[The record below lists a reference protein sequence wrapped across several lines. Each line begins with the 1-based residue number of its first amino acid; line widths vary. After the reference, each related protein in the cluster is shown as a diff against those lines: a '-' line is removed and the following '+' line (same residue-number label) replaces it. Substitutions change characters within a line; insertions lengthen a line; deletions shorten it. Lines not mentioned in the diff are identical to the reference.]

1 MTNQFANLPEP
12 SNPLPEPELQSV
24 GPVGIEAVQKPS
36 NGRFFS
42 LLASLARNHHVLSL
56 SDQAIVSA
64 TNFATTILLGRMAW
78 KAELGTYWLG
88 MTLVLLI
95 LSALNSLISS
105 PLTLFM
111 QRKEGLS
118 QAERSGVSLIHVL
131 LLALLASSGFLLVGL
146 AMFWSQET
154 HAVSLVLLALALLAP
169 PIMLREFARRV
180 SLAKMQM
187 ATVLAIDLLVSVV
200 QIASLFWLGSG
211 DKLNSVTA
219 FVTSGS
225 ACGVAVVAWLWVMR
239 KDFVFEWSLVW
250 PEWAKNW
257 TFGKWILIDQ
267 LTVTANMYL
276 LYWLLAFLKD
286 ASATGNYS
294 ACMAIVSLA
303 NPFVF
308 GMTNVLAPRLAHAHG
323 EEDAAGVRRLVW
335 TSSAIIGL
343 VVGSYCLMLTIWGDA
358 VVALCYG
365 AQFTGQH
372 WTIITCALAMFTG
385 VMGTSVSHGLWV
397 KQRND
402 INFQASLI
410 GLVVTLLI
418 AIPLLDNLGAVA
430 ANLGLLAGNTVA
442 TSLRFW
448 AFLRLSRR
456 GSNTSNDDG
465 PIGLAR
471 LTEILP
477 EDLPGSPNIA
487 HFTGKN
493 ARAAS
498 PRVSIGIPV
507 YNGANYLP
515 AALDCLLAQTYTDFE
530 LVISDN
536 ASTDETQAI
545 CERYA
550 ARDRRIRYHRVEIN
564 QGLIWNFNR
573 VVELSRGEYFTWAAH
588 DDLRDSFFLERCV
601 ETLDDDPSAVV
612 CHAQTACVDA
622 NGEVIP
628 RERNPTYTG
637 SAGHQMTPLENL
649 IRTTR
654 LLSSKPHRRLEGVL
668 MYTTFCHEIY
678 GLIRKSALDKTPLMR
693 PFFGSDMVLL
703 AELSLLGRIYVFPE
717 TLFYSR
723 SHTEQASLVSGETE
737 TNTNHSAAAPPK
749 RRVRLAVPRKVR
761 YPASLF
767 GLLFTARLPIGNRMQ
782 CGAVLLKFG
791 LQPKKWR
798 GLCEDLVA
806 SIKPKPVSP
815 GANASSS
822 KIVQAS

>member
-1 MTNQFANLPEP
+1 MTNQFANSPEP
-12 SNPLPEPELQSV
+12 SNLLPEPELQSV
-24 GPVGIEAVQKPS
+24 GPVGVETSPS
-36 NGRFFS
+36 PANRRLFS
-42 LLASLARNHHVLSL
+42 LLAYLARNHHVLSL

-131 LLALLASSGFLLVGL
+131 LLALLASSGFLLAGL
-146 AMFWSQET
+146 AMFWSTET
-154 HAVSLVLLALALLAP
+154 HAVSMVMLALALLAP

-187 ATVLAIDLLVSVV
+187 ATVLAIDVLVSLV
-200 QIASLFWLGSG
+200 QIAGLFWLGSG
-211 DKLNSVTA
+211 EKLNSVTA
-219 FVTSGS
+219 FIASGS
-225 ACGVAVVAWLWVMR
+225 ACGIAVVAWLWIMR

-276 LYWLLAFLKD
+276 LYWLLAFVKD
-286 ASATGNYS
+286 TSATGNYS

-323 EEDAAGVRRLVW
+323 ENDAPGVRRLVW

-343 VVGSYCLMLTIWGDA
+343 VVGSYCLMLTLWGDA

-385 VMGTSVSHGLWV
+385 VMGTSVSYGLWV

-402 INFQASLI
+402 VNFQASLI

-418 AIPLLDNLGAVA
+418 AVPLLDTWGALG
-430 ANLGLLAGNTVA
+430 ANLGLLAGNVLA
-442 TSLRFW
+442 TSLRFI
-448 AFLRLSRR
+448 AF
-456 GSNTSNDDG
+456 
-465 PIGLAR
+465 AR
-471 LTEILP
+471 LNRRKVSQRSRNRSPRPSQSAIFP
-477 EDLPGSPNIA
+477 EVLLDSRESATMTANNKQD
-487 HFTGKN
+487 HT
-493 ARAAS
+493 
-498 PRVSIGIPV
+498 PRVSIGVPV
-507 YNGANYLP
+507 YNGANYLS
-515 AALDCLLAQTYTDFE
+515 AALDSLLTQTYSDFE
-530 LVISDN
+530 IVISDN
-536 ASTDETQAI
+536 ASTDETQSI
-545 CERYA
+545 CEQYA
-550 ARDRRIRYHRVEIN
+550 ARDHRVRYHRVEVN

-573 VVELSRGEYFTWAAH
+573 VVELARGEYFTWAAH
-588 DDLRDSFFLERCV
+588 DDLRSESFLQQCV
-601 ETLDDDPSAVV
+601 TILDRDADVVV
-612 CHAQTACVDA
+612 CHTQTACVNA
-622 NGEVIP
+622 AGEIIP
-628 RERNPTYTG
+628 PDQNLTYTG
-637 SAGHQMTPLENL
+637 SAGYQMTPADN
-649 IRTTR
+649 IRRTAR
-654 LLSSKPHRRLEGVL
+654 LLSRLPQRRLEGVL
-668 MYTTFCHEIY
+668 MYTTFCDEIY
-678 GLIRKSALDKTPLMR
+678 GLIRTSALHQTALMR

-703 AELSLLGRIYVFPE
+703 AELSLIGRIHVLPE
-717 TLFYSR
+717 TLFFSR
-723 SHTEQASLVSGETE
+723 SHSEQATLFAGEPE
-737 TNTNHSAAAPPK
+737 TKTIAEKAPRK
-749 RRVRLAVPRKVR
+749 RRFRLVIPRKVR
-761 YPASLF
+761 YPAELF
-767 GLLFTARLPIGNRMQ
+767 TLLFTVKLPFTSRLK
-782 CGAVLLKFG
+782 CAVVLMMFG

-798 GLCEDLVA
+798 GVYEDIRAALRA
-806 SIKPKPVSP
+806 HSIRR
-815 GANASSS
+815 SSRS
-822 KIVQAS
+822 SQAQVIQTS